1 MEISSG
7 LRRTLLL
14 AAALGV
20 AALAP
25 AGVSAETILGAMA
38 KA

>member
-20 AALAP
+20 AVLAP
-25 AGVSAETILGAMA
+25 AGVSAEWQEQMA
-38 KA
+38 SAT